1 MRLNRYLAQGGFGS
15 RRKCEDLIR
24 GGRVKI
30 NGCIV
35 TNLATQVKE
44 TDQVI
49 VDNRRIVPPKPVYIL
64 LNKPA
69 GYITTMHE
77 QFGRKAVTDLVNN
90 AFAKPIGRLDM
101 ATTGVLLL
109 TNDGELAY
117 RLTHPKFGVER
128 IYRATIAGR
137 VSPDIKKQVAEGI
150 AIGEAQKASGQ
161 ILTIKY
167 LDGFSNV
174 IIELKE
180 GQNRE
185 VRRIFA
191 VLGYKV
197 ISLDRVSFAG
207 VRYSGLERGQ
217 WRNLN
222 ESEVRRLKTLV
233 GLADQ

>member
-30 NGCIV
+30 NGWVI

-44 TDQVI
+44 TDQVT

-101 ATTGVLLL
+101 ATTG
-109 TNDGELAY
+109 
-117 RLTHPKFGVER
+117 
-128 IYRATIAGR
+128 
-137 VSPDIKKQVAEGI
+137 
-150 AIGEAQKASGQ
+150 
-161 ILTIKY
+161 
-167 LDGFSNV
+167 
-174 IIELKE
+174 
-180 GQNRE
+180 
-185 VRRIFA
+185 
-191 VLGYKV
+191 
-197 ISLDRVSFAG
+197 
-207 VRYSGLERGQ
+207 
-217 WRNLN
+217 
-222 ESEVRRLKTLV
+222 
-233 GLADQ
+233 